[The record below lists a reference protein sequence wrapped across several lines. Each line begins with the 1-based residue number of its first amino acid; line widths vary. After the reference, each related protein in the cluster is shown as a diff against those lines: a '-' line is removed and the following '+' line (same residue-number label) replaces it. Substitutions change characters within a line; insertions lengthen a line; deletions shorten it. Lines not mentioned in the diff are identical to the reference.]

1 MSFLPSVL
9 YYCSLSSQ
17 VVLVV
22 KNNTGDMKDVGSIP
36 VLGRSPVEG
45 NGNLLQDSY
54 LENPM
59 ERGA

>member
-9 YYCSLSSQ
+9 YYCTLSSQ

-22 KNNTGDMKDVGSIP
+22 KNNTGDMKDPI
-36 VLGRSPVEG
+36 EG

-59 ERGA
+59 EREA